1 MSTPA
6 GNGHGAGNG
15 VGDGGPPARPAMH
28 LVPSPPAGAEP
39 EVSLALDGAARVTY
53 RILRF
58 LLRLIMLAL
67 FRIEVHGREHL
78 PATGGFVLAP
88 GGHRSIVD
96 TPAVSLAG
104 PRVLRYMGAEN
115 YFAIPGFG
123 WFLRAMGGF
132 PVERSATDRQAL
144 RLAEWVLANG
154 EPLAVFPEGTRQQ
167 GPLIQPLKEGA
178 AFLACRAGVPIVPVG
193 LGGGE
198 RAMPKGAKFIRPR
211 KLVMVIGEPLHPVP
225 RAEGQRVKRSEV
237 HRLTEQLHESLQAL
251 FDEAQ
256 IRAGV

>member
-1 MSTPA
+1 MPERA
-6 GNGHGAGNG
+6 GGGNG
-15 VGDGGPPARPAMH
+15 VSDGDEPDGPVRPAMH
-28 LVPSPPAGAEP
+28 LVPPLAASDGSEAA
-39 EVSLALDGAARVTY
+39 LALEGAARVTY
-53 RILRF
+53 RVLRF
-58 LLRLIMLAL
+58 LLRLLMRGA
-67 FRIEVHGREHL
+67 FRIEVLGRENL
-78 PATGGFVLAP
+78 PVTGGYVLAP
-88 GGHRSIVD
+88 GGHRSILD

-115 YFAIPGFG
+115 YFKVPGLG

-144 RLAEWVLANG
+144 RLAEWVLNNG

-178 AFLACRAGVPIVPVG
+178 AFLACRTGVPIVPVG
-193 LGGGE
+193 VGGTE

-211 KLVMVIGEPLHPVP
+211 KVTMVIGAPIRPVV
-225 RAEGQRVKRSEV
+225 RAEGERVKRSEIRRV
-237 HRLTEQLHESLQAL
+237 TQELHDSLQAL

-256 IRAGV
+256 IRAGA